1 MNRAIIPNP
10 SDMTRICPGVLPPAG
25 RALFSDMDFLSTRF
39 STLAGESGCIALL
52 DLTRLQ
58 PLLAQ
63 DEGLDFV
70 TTLLSPAE
78 ARLFTGFT
86 YPKRRLEWLGG
97 RLAAKHCL
105 SRHPATGSTTAL
117 WYSDYSLLPDEHGLP
132 RLDTLLGH
140 EPAAAISISHSKEYA
155 AALVSATSACG
166 IDIQQKSA
174 QLAKVQERFASEAEL
189 ALLQRIP
196 DQLTRLGMLWAAKE
210 AVKKSLLFDQPT
222 FFGTINLTEFA
233 HEPKEAIWTARCQVA
248 GPIGTTA
255 VIRIAEFG
263 DYLIAC
269 TVGESDA

>member
-1 MNRAIIPNP
+1 
-10 SDMTRICPGVLPPAG
+10 
-25 RALFSDMDFLSTRF
+25 MDILAARF
-39 STLAGESGCIALL
+39 SSLAGASGRIALL

-58 PLLAQ
+58 PLLEQ

-70 TTLLSPAE
+70 TALLSPAE

-105 SRHPATGSTTAL
+105 SRHPAVGSAIAS
-117 WYSDYSLLPDEHGLP
+117 WYGDYSLLPDEHGCP
-132 RLDTLLGH
+132 RLDTPPGH
-140 EPAAAISISHSKEYA
+140 EPAPAISISHSREYA
-155 AALVSATSACG
+155 AALVSATGACG
-166 IDIQQKSA
+166 IDIQQKTA
-174 QLAKVQERFASEAEL
+174 QLAKVRERFTAESEL

-196 DQLTRLGMLWAAKE
+196 DQLTRLGMIWAAKE
-210 AVKKSLLFDQPT
+210 AVKKCLLFDQAT
-222 FFGTINLTEFA
+222 FFGTISLTEFA
-233 HEPKEAIWTARCQVA
+233 HEPEEAIWTARCQVA

-269 TVGESDA
+269 TVGDSDA